1 MRFLTLFI
9 LSAILFVGLTFAGKS
24 FFGMDNGM
32 MMGSVECVNH
42 CIHASTIPS
51 VMPSAALVLFFI
63 VVLFTREIFRLVQ
76 DDTSE
81 QLTIAW
87 RRRTEPIRLFLLS
100 QNLATVILRD

>member
-1 MRFLTLFI
+1 MKFLTLFI

-42 CIHASTIPS
+42 CINASTIPS
-51 VMPSAALVLFFI
+51 VIPSVALVLFFVAI
-63 VVLFTREIFRLVQ
+63 FFTSVFECAGWSRPSP
-76 DDTSE
+76 TNS
-81 QLTIAW
+81 IAW

-100 QNLATVILRD
+100 KNLSTVILRD